1 MVVREHKTRWGR
13 WFGSTGKPPQFGLL
27 LYLLFG
33 GAVGAAL
40 GAAFSPQKGA
50 ILAGLTGALI
60 AAAGS
65 SGPSRI
71 ALRVAGFAS
80 VIAVVFMFV
89 GFLVAGHP
97 WWAAAA
103 VAAVAITT
111 SALAGA
117 GPVGSALSQLGL
129 WIYFIAVVSGTT
141 TGLNDEVSLASGALR
156 IGLGAVAGLAV
167 TAAGAALRDRRDPET
182 AAAAPRL
189 PSPWPALW
197 ASLRSFDE
205 HARDGVRRAIPL
217 AIGLYLYERSGSE
230 DALWVFLAAFVVL
243 VPAGKSP
250 PSVALARVVSTLV
263 GVVLLGLLA
272 LLLPESAA
280 LVFALAALLLG
291 IAYSPT
297 YPLVAGGLTAM
308 GAILLVGAPAGEI
321 GTWAL
326 HRLLDTALGCA
337 LALASMY
344 LLWPRDKPD
353 VDDASEREANVEA
366 PETTS

>member
-1 MVVREHKTRWGR
+1 MSPREHKTRWRR
-13 WFGSTGKPPQFGLL
+13 WFGSTGKPPQFGLV
-27 LYLLFG
+27 LYLMCG

-40 GAAFSPQKGA
+40 GAVFNPQEGA
-50 ILAGLTGALI
+50 ILSGLTGALI

-65 SGPSRI
+65 RGPSRI

-80 VIAVVFMFV
+80 VIAVAFVLV

-103 VAAVAITT
+103 VAAVAIIT

-129 WIYFIAVVSGTT
+129 WIYFIAVVSVTT
-141 TGLNDEVSLASGALR
+141 TGLSDDVSLASGALR
-156 IGLGAVAGLAV
+156 IVLGVAAGLAV
-167 TAAGAALRDRRDPET
+167 TAVGAALRDRRDPE
-182 AAAAPRL
+182 AAANAARL

-197 ASLRSFDE
+197 ATLRSFDE
-205 HARDGVRRAIPL
+205 NARDGVRRAIPL

-243 VPAGKSP
+243 MPAGKSP
-250 PSVALARVVSTLV
+250 LGVALARVVSTLV

-272 LLLPESAA
+272 LVLPESVG
-280 LVFALAALLLG
+280 LVFSLVALLLG
-291 IAYSPT
+291 VAYSPK

-308 GAILLVGAPAGEI
+308 GAILLVGAPTDEI

-326 HRLLDTALGCA
+326 HRLLDTALGCG
-337 LALASMY
+337 LALGSMY

-353 VDDASEREANVEA
+353 VDDAAGGEPSA
-366 PETTS
+366 ETAGSAA